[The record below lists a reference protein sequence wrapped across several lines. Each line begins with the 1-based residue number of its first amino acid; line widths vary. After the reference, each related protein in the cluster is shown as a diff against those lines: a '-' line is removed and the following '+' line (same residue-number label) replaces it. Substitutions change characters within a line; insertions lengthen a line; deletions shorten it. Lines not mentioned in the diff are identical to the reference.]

1 MKNEAIQLVFLILDY
16 FFKSIISLLKYNKFM
31 PQLDKFTL
39 FSQIIWFLILFFGLY
54 FFLIKFV
61 LIKLISILRVRRWT
75 LDKLMQDILVLRESH
90 DIYNLIY
97 TNLKNDTVCRTSILF
112 ENSGKKVDIFI
123 NNSEIF
129 FNSIHKTIDVL
140 SEKTPIIDLYLKSD
154 CLLVANTFGN
164 HEDELIENLYLT
176 INLYF
181 NSYYSD
187 EEMVMYSEF
196 LDTLLKIFIKH

>member
-16 FFKSIISLLKYNKFM
+16 FLKSIISLLKYNKFM

-61 LIKLISILRVRRWT
+61 LIKLISILRVRRWK
-75 LDKLMQDILVLRESH
+75 LDKLMQDILVLRGSN
-90 DIYNLIY
+90 DVSNLIY
-97 TNLKNDTVCRTSILF
+97 TNLKNETVFRTSILF
-112 ENSGKKVDIFI
+112 ENIGKKVDTFI

-129 FNSIHKTIDVL
+129 FNSIHNTIDVL

-154 CLLVANTFGN
+154 CLLGNIFVN
-164 HEDELIENLYLT
+164 HEDKLLESLYLN

-187 EEMVMYSEF
+187 EEMVMSSEF
-196 LDTLLKIFIKH
+196 PDTLFENIY